1 MTISQ
6 SEQRHGEEFM
16 LNTTDRKTKARRS
29 SRLSRC
35 LKTFRGV
42 LCCSEATRS
51 FIHPSTGREV
61 EGQVE
66 ERVERSCRKSFFF
79 SFFFPRSP
87 SVSAFAPG
95 LSARTFVRSLC
106 YFGRYFRSA
115 INLPRGGILC
125 LRLTRLSFA
134 NVPGLVSRWD

>member
-6 SEQRHGEEFM
+6 SEQRHGEEFI

-29 SRLSRC
+29 SRLSC
-35 LKTFRGV
+35 YLKTFRGV

-51 FIHPSTGREV
+51 FIHPLAGRL
-61 EGQVE
+61 
-66 ERVERSCRKSFFF
+66 RDRWRKEWSGAAANHSSFL
-79 SFFFPRSP
+79 FFPRSP

-106 YFGRYFRSA
+106 YFGCYFRSA
-115 INLPRGGILC
+115 INLSRGGILC